1 MDKIIPIKCGNV
13 NCYVISGD
21 SGSVLVDTGRA
32 GNRDY
37 LLNALKNYNI
47 KLIVLTHGH
56 NDHIANTKF
65 LSDKLN
71 TKIAI
76 HESDYEFSKDNS
88 SRIIY
93 SKSLMGWMIRFFS
106 KLSFKSKFGDFE
118 PDFFLEDNQS
128 LQEYG
133 INALVYTLEGHT
145 KGSIGL
151 LVNKKDLIAGD
162 TFMNMARPSYSLI
175 AEDFDALKKSIE
187 KIKKLNIE
195 TIYPGHGKPFKAS
208 SVLS

>member
-21 SGSVLVDTGRA
+21 SGSVLVDTGRE

-47 KLIVLTHGH
+47 NLIVLTHGH
-56 NDHIANTKF
+56 NDHIANTKY

-71 TKIAI
+71 AKIAI
-76 HESDYEFSKDNS
+76 HIFDYELSKDNS
-88 SRIIY
+88 SRKIY
-93 SKSLMGWMIRFFS
+93 SKSLMGKIVKYFS
-106 KLSFKSKFGDFE
+106 EISFKSKFGDFE
-118 PDFFLEDNQS
+118 PDIYLEDNQS

-133 INALVYTLEGHT
+133 INAIVVTLEGHT

-162 TFMNMARPSYSLI
+162 TFMNMMRPTYSRI
-175 AEDFDALKKSIE
+175 AEDFNALSTSIE
-187 KIKKLNIE
+187 KIEKLNIE
-195 TIYPGHGKPFKAS
+195 TIYPGHGKPIKAS
-208 SVLS
+208 YFFK